1 MPCTR
6 PLVHPLERILNAP
19 ASTPMARPLVR
30 CPLYSVEFSFT
41 SGTAAN
47 YFEDDGGVAYT
58 AQATDPDENPITYGI
73 EIDSEFASDF
83 SDEFGAAYDGSLFS
97 INTSTGAVSF
107 ITPPVYDAPVDAG
120 TDNVY
125 QLVVTA
131 DNTVTTI
138 TQLVSI
144 TVLQAIPDGALQQRD
159 SAYIFDRAGDYIVVR
174 TFPDKFSS
182 AFQSA
187 FG

>member
-6 PLVHPLERILNAP
+6 PLIHPIERILNAP

-47 YFEDDGGVAYT
+47 FFEDDGGVAYT
-58 AQATDPDENPITYGI
+58 AQATDPDENAITYGI
-73 EIDSEFASDF
+73 DTL
-83 SDEFGAAYDGSLFS
+83 GAADGALFS

-107 ITPPVYDAPVDAG
+107 LVAPDFDAPSDAN

-125 QLVVTA
+125 ELTVTA

-138 TQLVSI
+138 SQVVAI
-144 TVLQAIPDGALQQRD
+144 NVLSAIPATAIRARAGDHIL
-159 SAYIFDRAGDYIVVR
+159 DRAGDYIAARV
-174 TFPDKFSS
+174 
-182 AFQSA
+182 
-187 FG
+187 